1 MIPVYL
7 TVVLAA
13 LALLM
18 AAAIV
23 WLWREVL
30 KLKNRI
36 GELAEQVEASKNDIA
51 GLCSAAVKV
60 DSRLE
65 STGEQVG
72 ELMIKLS
79 EQQFADQSS
88 HPYGGVI
95 QKVRSGAS
103 VSELMQSGGLS
114 LDEATLLVRL
124 HGGHST

>member
-1 MIPVYL
+1 MMPAYWFPL
-7 TVVLAA
+7 SGA
-13 LALLM
+13 LIVLLM
-18 AAAIV
+18 AAVV

-30 KLKNRI
+30 KLKHKI
-36 GELAEQVEASKNDIA
+36 DQLVEQVEASKHDIA

-79 EQQFADQSS
+79 EQQLADQSG

-103 VSELMQSGGLS
+103 VNELMQSGGLS

-124 HGGHST
+124 HGGRH